1 MNPSIDVILPKM
13 EQTVKQILLADDDLD
28 DCLLF
33 KEALEESPALVR
45 ITMVHNGD
53 QLMQLLNTGQV
64 FDLLF
69 LDLNMP
75 GKNGFDCVKEIKE
88 RNHLKALPVVVLS
101 SSLDKA
107 GVNSLHEN
115 GAQYYIR
122 KPNTFSELKILI
134 QKAITLTTK
143 ANIVPSSKENF
154 VLLQE
159 G

>member
-1 MNPSIDVILPKM
+1 MSTPPNSILPL
-13 EQTVKQILLADDDLD
+13 TVQPTLHILFADDDLD

-33 KEALEESPALVR
+33 KEALEEVPALVQ

-53 QLMQLLNTGQV
+53 QLMQLLDKQV

-75 GKNGFDCVKEIKE
+75 GKNGFECVKEIKE
-88 RNHLKALPVVVLS
+88 LDHLKGLPVVVLS
-101 SSLDKA
+101 TSFDKA
-107 GVNSLHEN
+107 RVKLLHEN

-134 QKAITLTTK
+134 QKAITLTAK

-154 VLLQE
+154 VLLQDA
-159 G
+159 